1 MEENLKKRYE
11 NLKEIFL
18 DNCSEERKEEFKKLI
33 EFAETKTDYLTAP
46 ASTKFHLNRENG
58 LLEHSVNVAENLI
71 KLRNLLDKSIPL
83 DSCVL
88 VGLFH
93 DFGKTGINNK
103 PYYVPGVPTPKQKKF
118 GYPASDKY
126 SINPDLKGKW
136 EHCEISII
144 LLRPLIKM
152 YEDELEAVRYHDGQY
167 IELNKSYAHHECK
180 LALLLHWADL
190 WSVQSEPVIE
200 Y

>member
-1 MEENLKKRYE
+1 MEEDLKIRYN

-18 DNCSEERKEEFKKLI
+18 ENCSEERQKEFNSLI
-33 EFAETKTDYLTAP
+33 EFAETKTDFLTAP
-46 ASTKFHLNRENG
+46 ASTRYHLNKENG

-71 KLRNLLDKSIPL
+71 KLRNLFDKSIPL

-93 DFGKTGINNK
+93 DFGKTGMNGE
-103 PYYVPGVPTPKQKKF
+103 PYYVPGIPTPKQKKC

-126 SINPDLKGKW
+126 SINPNLSGW
-136 EHCEISII
+136 EHSDMSII

-152 YEDELEAVRYHDGQY
+152 NKHELEAILRHDGQY
-167 IELNKSYAHHECK
+167 IDKNKFYAHKECK
-180 LALLLHWADL
+180 LALLVHWADL
-190 WSVQSEPVIE
+190 WSIQSEPIIE

>member
-1 MEENLKKRYE
+1 MSPELEQRYK

-18 DNCSEERKEEFKKLI
+18 ESCKEERKEQFNNLVNYL
-33 EFAETKTDYLTAP
+33 ETKTDWLTAP
-46 ASTKFHLNRENG
+46 ASTKYHLNRENG
-58 LLEHSVNVAENLI
+58 LLEHSVNVTENLI
-71 KLRNLLDKSIPL
+71 KLRNTLDNTISL

-93 DFGKTGINNK
+93 DSGKTGCFGK
-103 PYYVPGVPTPKQKKF
+103 PMYVPGIPTPKQKKY

-126 SINPDLKGKW
+126 SINPELKGW
-136 EHCEISII
+136 DHSDLSVII
-144 LLRPLIKM
+144 TNKFM
-152 YEDELEAVRYHDGQY
+152 ELYQEETEAILHHDGQY
-167 IELNKSYAHHECK
+167 IEKNKFYAHNESK

-190 WSVQSEPVIE
+190 WSVQNEPVID